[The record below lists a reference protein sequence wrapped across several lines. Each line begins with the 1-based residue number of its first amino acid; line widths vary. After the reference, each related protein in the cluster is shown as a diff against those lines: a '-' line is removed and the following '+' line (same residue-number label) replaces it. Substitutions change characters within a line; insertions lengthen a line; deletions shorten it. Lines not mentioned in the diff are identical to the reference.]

1 MRAVL
6 PIILMSF
13 LGILDRIKKIYIM
26 LTQGKYMYIGAYIL
40 RKIHRLLKLKR
51 KKDFFAEK

>member
-26 LTQGKYMYIGAYIL
+26 LTQGKYMYIVAYIL

>member
-1 MRAVL
+1 
-6 PIILMSF
+6 MSF